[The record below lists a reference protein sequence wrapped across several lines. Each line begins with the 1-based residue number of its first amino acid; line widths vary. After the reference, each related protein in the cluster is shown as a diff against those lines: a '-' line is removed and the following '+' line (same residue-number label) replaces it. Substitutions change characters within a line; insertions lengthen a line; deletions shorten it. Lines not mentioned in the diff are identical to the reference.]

1 MKSTNLAVIVSSV
14 MLLVS
19 GYALAES
26 AYNKNFSSQNL
37 SKRPY
42 QAAPQDKVYG
52 ADDQWEGTTLRAD
65 EAIDESG
72 AVSKNTSTLKQLRLN
87 SLGKRPHME

>member
-1 MKSTNLAVIVSSV
+1 MKSINLAVIVSSV

-19 GYALAES
+19 GYAVAES
-26 AYNKNFSSQNL
+26 AYNKNFSNQNL

-52 ADDQWEGTTLRAD
+52 ADDQWEGTTLRPEGVVDDGA
-65 EAIDESG
+65 
-72 AVSKNTSTLKQLRLN
+72 AVSKNSSTLKQLRLN
-87 SLGKRPHME
+87 SLGKRPYMD